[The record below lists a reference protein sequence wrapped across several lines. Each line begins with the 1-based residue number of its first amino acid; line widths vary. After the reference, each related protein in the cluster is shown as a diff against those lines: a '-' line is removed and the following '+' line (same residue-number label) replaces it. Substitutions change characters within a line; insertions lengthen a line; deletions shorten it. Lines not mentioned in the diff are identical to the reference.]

1 MRRMIAKSITTQISK
16 PSLFHWTNSFFLKL
30 PQQLIQAPS
39 SNISKYFCLTEC
51 LTNLNLRYLNSKAA
65 KRRSVSSILGKLVK
79 LAQPYQSSLVLHE
92 NNTEEEKEEAEF
104 EEEYLVKCACVAMLF
119 LLLHFFLIFNEKKGL
134 LISLILNYSLQLSFI
149 REIEIERVLLKT
161 LSDKAQYND

>member
-16 PSLFHWTNSFFLKL
+16 PSLFHWTNSFFLKR

-65 KRRSVSSILGKLVK
+65 MRRSVSFILGKLVK

-92 NNTEEEKEEAEF
+92 NNTEEEKEEAKLKD
-104 EEEYLVKCACVAMLF
+104 EYFLKCDYVSMLF
-119 LLLHFFLIFNEKKGL
+119 LLCFFSKI
-134 LISLILNYSLQLSFI
+134 
-149 REIEIERVLLKT
+149 
-161 LSDKAQYND
+161 